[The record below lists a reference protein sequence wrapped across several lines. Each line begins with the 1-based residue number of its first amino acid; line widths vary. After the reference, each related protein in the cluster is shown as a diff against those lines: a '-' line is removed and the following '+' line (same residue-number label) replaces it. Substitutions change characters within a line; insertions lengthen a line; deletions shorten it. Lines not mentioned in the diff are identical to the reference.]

1 MSSRLLDKM
10 LTDSIAVSALW
21 HLQGQVADVLL
32 SRRQDALTKK
42 QAGRVSHF
50 EGWTTV
56 NMDHVQGS

>member
-32 SRRQDALTKK
+32 CTNQEAS
-42 QAGRVSHF
+42 GPSESF
-50 EGWTTV
+50 
-56 NMDHVQGS
+56 